1 MQGGAS
7 SLRQLNQQLPS
18 MSLILNMGSRCLSS
32 EVKTEKRSGGW
43 GKTPPV
49 TMTSLVVALMAGA
62 GILSGVNSFKE
73 NKLQQKSASSQEV
86 AGKAAVGGP
95 FVLTDMN
102 GKPFSDQ
109 DLLGEFAL
117 LYFGF
122 TFCPDICPDE
132 LEKVAQVVEMIEKQ
146 ASQ

>member
-1 MQGGAS
+1 M
-7 SLRQLNQQLPS
+7 
-18 MSLILNMGSRCLSS
+18 
-32 EVKTEKRSGGW
+32 
-43 GKTPPV
+43 

-62 GILSGVNSFKE
+62 GLLSGVSQFKE
-73 NKLQQKSASSQEV
+73 SKVQQQANSSQEV

-95 FVLTDMN
+95 FVLTDVN
-102 GKPFSDQ
+102 GKPFSDR

-132 LEKVAQVVEMIEKQ
+132 LEKVAEVVNIIEKQ
-146 ASQ
+146 AS

>member
-1 MQGGAS
+1 M
-7 SLRQLNQQLPS
+7 
-18 MSLILNMGSRCLSS
+18 
-32 EVKTEKRSGGW
+32 TEKRSGGW

-62 GILSGVNSFKE
+62 GLLSGVSSFKE
-73 NKLQQKSASSQEV
+73 GKMQQKAASSQGV

-102 GKPFSDQ
+102 GEPFSDQ
-109 DLLGEFAL
+109 NLLGEFAL

-132 LEKVAQVVEMIEKQ
+132 LEKVGLVVDMIEKQ
-146 ASQ
+146 VRILHRARAAVWLFDP